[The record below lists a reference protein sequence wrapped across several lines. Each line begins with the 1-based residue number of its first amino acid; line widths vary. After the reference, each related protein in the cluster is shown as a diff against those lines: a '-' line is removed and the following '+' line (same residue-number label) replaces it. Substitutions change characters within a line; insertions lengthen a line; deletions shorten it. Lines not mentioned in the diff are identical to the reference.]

1 MPLCAALA
9 ELRKAA
15 RTAASRPTST
25 QRRTHKQQRVTP
37 LAHRPA
43 AQRAGRPVKGCRA
56 LVKGSRAGQGVGR
69 SLTPEGRGTVRRRH
83 RRRAVHLEGHRH
95 RGVAGAQVRK
105 HARRVPAPRRG
116 RVSAALPAQRS
127 VCVGEGTFCGKSM
140 ERRAR
145 PLAGW
150 AAPRLRRPGNT
161 TAGRAQTR
169 PAERRRCRRCRT
181 SRRPP
186 HSQSRPLRP
195 AHTPAL
201 RRATG
206 KGGRDPGCEARTP
219 HQPGDRFEQRA
230 AGVVAVRGTPQLDP
244 GNAGSPLSRVPEPDA
259 GRRVATGHARRPH

>member
-150 AAPRLRRPGNT
+150 AAQAPGEHHSRAGANTSSRTPTLPSLPHVTTAASQPKPAFATCTHARAETRDGQGRTRPG
-161 TAGRAQTR
+161 
-169 PAERRRCRRCRT
+169 
-181 SRRPP
+181 
-186 HSQSRPLRP
+186 L
-195 AHTPAL
+195 
-201 RRATG
+201 
-206 KGGRDPGCEARTP
+206 
-219 HQPGDRFEQRA
+219 
-230 AGVVAVRGTPQLDP
+230 
-244 GNAGSPLSRVPEPDA
+244 
-259 GRRVATGHARRPH
+259 